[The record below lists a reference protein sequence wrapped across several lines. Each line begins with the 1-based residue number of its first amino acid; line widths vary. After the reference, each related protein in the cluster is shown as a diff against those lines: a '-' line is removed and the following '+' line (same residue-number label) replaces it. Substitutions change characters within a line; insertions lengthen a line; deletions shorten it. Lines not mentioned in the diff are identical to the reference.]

1 RLIQKRFPHYYK
13 YFSTESFVYHGAM
26 MRNHNHLLGAIEGV
40 DGIKTGFTQASGF
53 NLVTS
58 VHRDGRYIVAVVMG
72 GRSSLERDAQMRE
85 LIGAHIK
92 GFSLKRAVPAF
103 AKSKQPN
110 ETPALAY
117 VPVASQGNPVDPIQP
132 LSSGTFQ
139 KTPVHSASLA
149 PTPQLQPQP
158 QPQPNDQVEARW
170 LPPAPTGDAA
180 MTAPAPTVAE
190 KNTLPLSHGDPTV
203 PNQPLSVKTGIFQPV
218 QSASLAPLVPVAANA
233 PQPSAQVAARWLPPA
248 PPDDASTTGSATTV
262 IEKSTLPL
270 SRVNPTIS
278 NQPRSV
284 KTVTIHTGPVQPAS
298 VSPTP
303 APVPDAAAAARPSTQ
318 VVARWLP
325 PVPPTDSSRTVVA
338 SPEPMPIVQSPAQ
351 AAPAFLEPAKLEPK
365 KIEAPKLAGARV
377 EIETV
382 NTSVKSHT
390 VASSKAPHAHDG
402 WLIQIG
408 AFDREDEARQHLSTA
423 RLKVR
428 DELAAA

>member
-1 RLIQKRFPHYYK
+1 
-13 YFSTESFVYHGAM
+13 
-26 MRNHNHLLGAIEGV
+26 
-40 DGIKTGFTQASGF
+40 
-53 NLVTS
+53 
-58 VHRDGRYIVAVVMG
+58 
-72 GRSSLERDAQMRE
+72 
-85 LIGAHIK
+85 
-92 GFSLKRAVPAF
+92 
-103 AKSKQPN
+103 
-110 ETPALAY
+110 
-117 VPVASQGNPVDPIQP
+117 
-132 LSSGTFQ
+132 
-139 KTPVHSASLA
+139 
-149 PTPQLQPQP
+149 
-158 QPQPNDQVEARW
+158 
-170 LPPAPTGDAA
+170 
-180 MTAPAPTVAE
+180 
-190 KNTLPLSHGDPTV
+190 
-203 PNQPLSVKTGIFQPV
+203 
-218 QSASLAPLVPVAANA
+218 
-233 PQPSAQVAARWLPPA
+233 
-248 PPDDASTTGSATTV
+248 SATTV

-325 PVPPTDSSRTVVA
+325 PVPPTASSRTVVA

-377 EIETV
+377 EIDV

-408 AFDREDEARQHLSTA
+408 AFDREDE
-423 RLKVR
+423 
-428 DELAAA
+428 

>member
-1 RLIQKRFPHYYK
+1 Q
-13 YFSTESFVYHGAM
+13 
-26 MRNHNHLLGAIEGV
+26 
-40 DGIKTGFTQASGF
+40 
-53 NLVTS
+53 
-58 VHRDGRYIVAVVMG
+58 VA
-72 GRSSLERDAQMRE
+72 
-85 LIGAHIK
+85 
-92 GFSLKRAVPAF
+92 
-103 AKSKQPN
+103 
-110 ETPALAY
+110 
-117 VPVASQGNPVDPIQP
+117 
-132 LSSGTFQ
+132 
-139 KTPVHSASLA
+139 
-149 PTPQLQPQP
+149 
-158 QPQPNDQVEARW
+158 ARW

-203 PNQPLSVKTGIFQPV
+203 PNQPLSVKTGILQPV

-233 PQPSAQVAARWLPPA
+233 PQPSAQVGARWLPPA
-248 PPDDASTTGSATTV
+248 PPDDAPTTGSATTV

-284 KTVTIHTGPVQPAS
+284 KTVTIHTGGVQPAW
-298 VSPTP
+298 VAPTP
-303 APVPDAAAAARPSTQ
+303 VLVPDAAVAARPSTQ

-325 PVPPTDSSRTVVA
+325 SVPPTDSSRTVVA

-365 KIEAPKLAGARV
+365 KTEATKLAGARV
-377 EIETV
+377 DAKIETV
-382 NTSVKSHT
+382 NTSVKSHIA
-390 VASSKAPHAHDG
+390 ASSKAPRAPHG

-428 DELAAA
+428 DELAAAHSLTERVQNGEKVLYRARFTGFDKGTAEAACQHLKRSEMDCIALNEPN